1 MNKTILLGLNELN
14 FDYIK
19 FYIDQGLLP
28 NFKFLFEIQ
37 PPIETVS
44 ENEYKL
50 LEPWVQWV
58 TIHSGKS
65 YEEHNVFRLG
75 DIIDHPELSQL
86 FEELENEGLSVGAV
100 SPFNAEN
107 RLNNPVFFV
116 PDPWTKTV
124 PSGNWI
130 VKALYQAVH
139 QSVNDNAKSKLNF
152 KSIFSLGLGLL
163 LYVPLYRWS
172 HYLKTVF
179 NLKKPGTKALILD
192 SLLADIHLTLWKK
205 NKPDFSNLFLNS
217 GAHIQHHYLFNSKA
231 YQGDIK
237 NPEWYCPKDFDP
249 LIQILSEYDK
259 QIEKLLKLKNVK
271 LLVATGLHQQP
282 HEHLTFYWRIKEHV
296 KFANK
301 IVIENFTEIFPRMSR
316 DFLVKFKNEKEALKA
331 EKLLNS
337 FYSSK
342 DDIKIFQV
350 DNRSVSLFV
359 ELVYPNDIEDN
370 DSIYSK
376 ESNLKLEKFK
386 SYLAFVAIK
395 NGEHNGIGYVT
406 SNFDLKQEE
415 KIELTSLKSIIKKVA
430 FLLISSLRVFLKL

>member
-1 MNKTILLGLNELN
+1 MKKKTILLGLNELN
-14 FDYIK
+14 FGYIK
-19 FYIDQGLLP
+19 FYINEGLLP
-28 NFKFLFEIQ
+28 NFKNLFDIQ
-37 PPIETVS
+37 TPIETVS
-44 ENEYKL
+44 EKEYQL

-58 TIHSGKS
+58 TIHTGKTF
-65 YEEHNVFRLG
+65 EEHKVFRLG
-75 DIIDHPELSQL
+75 DIVNSPELSQL
-86 FEELENEGLSVGAV
+86 FEELEAEELSVAAV

-107 RLNNPVFFV
+107 RLKNSAFFV
-116 PDPWTKTV
+116 PDPWTKTET
-124 PSGNWI
+124 SGNWV

-139 QSVNDNAKSKLNF
+139 QSVNDNAKSKMNF

-163 LYVPLYRWS
+163 LYVPLSRWS

-179 NLKKPGTKALILD
+179 NAKKPGAKALILD
-192 SLLADIHLTLWKK
+192 SLLADTHLTLWKK

-231 YQGDIK
+231 YNGNIK
-237 NPEWYCPKDFDP
+237 NPEWYCPKDYDP

-271 LLVATGLHQQP
+271 IIVATGLHQQP
-282 HEHLTFYWRIKEHV
+282 HEHLTFYWRLKEHV
-296 KFANK
+296 KFAEM
-301 IVIENFTEIFPRMSR
+301 IGVENFSEILPRMSR
-316 DFLVKFKNEKEALKA
+316 DFLVKFNNELDAVNA

-337 FYSSK
+337 FYASK
-342 DDIKIFQV
+342 DNIKIFEV
-350 DNRSVSLFV
+350 DNRGSSLFV
-359 ELVYPNDIEDN
+359 ELVYPNDINDN

-376 ESNLKLEKFK
+376 ESDLKLESFK

-430 FLLISSLRVFLKL
+430 LSEN

>member
-1 MNKTILLGLNELN
+1 MKKKTILLGLNELN

-19 FYIDQGLLP
+19 FYVNLGLLP
-28 NFKFLFEIQ
+28 NFKKIFEIQ
-37 PPIETVS
+37 TPIETVS

-65 YEEHNVFRLG
+65 YKEHTVFRLG
-75 DIIDHPELSQL
+75 DIVDNPELSQI
-86 FEELENEGLSVGAV
+86 FEELESEGLSVGGV

-107 RLNNPVFFV
+107 RLKKPAFFI
-116 PDPWTKTV
+116 PDPWTKTN

-163 LYVPLYRWS
+163 LYVPLSRWS
-172 HYLKTVF
+172 HYLKIVF
-179 NLKKPGTKALILD
+179 NVKKPGAKALILD
-192 SLLADIHLTLWKK
+192 SLLADVHLTLWKK
-205 NKPDFSNLFLNS
+205 YKPDFSNLFLNS

-231 YQGDIK
+231 YDGNIK
-237 NPEWYCPKDFDP
+237 NPEWYCPKDYDP
-249 LIQILSEYDK
+249 LIHILSEYDR
-259 QIEKLLKLKNVK
+259 QIGKLLKLKNVK
-271 LLVATGLHQQP
+271 IIVATGLHQQP

-296 KFANK
+296 KFAEMIGIK
-301 IVIENFTEIFPRMSR
+301 HFAEISPRMSR
-316 DFLVKFKNEKEALKA
+316 DFLVKFNNEIEAVNA

-337 FYSSK
+337 FYASI
-342 DDIKIFQV
+342 DNIKIFEV
-350 DNRSVSLFV
+350 DNRGKSLFV
-359 ELVYPNDIEDN
+359 ELVYPNDISEN

-376 ESNLKLEKFK
+376 ESKFKLDSFK

-395 NGEHNGIGYVT
+395 NGEHNGIGYLT
-406 SNFDLKQEE
+406 SNFDLETE
-415 KIELTSLKSIIKKVA
+415 NKIKLTSLKAIIKKVA
-430 FLLISSLRVFLKL
+430 LSEN

>member
-1 MNKTILLGLNELN
+1 MKPKTILLGLNELN

-19 FYIDQGLLP
+19 FYINQGLLP
-28 NFKFLFEIQ
+28 NFKKIFEIQ

-44 ENEYKL
+44 ENDYKL

-65 YEEHNVFRLG
+65 YKEHNIFRLG
-75 DIIDHPELSQL
+75 DIVNNPELSQV
-86 FEELENEGLSVGAV
+86 FEELEVEGLSVGAI

-107 RLNNPVFFV
+107 RLKKPAFFV
-116 PDPWTKTV
+116 PDPWTKTN

-139 QSVNDNAKSKLNF
+139 QSVNDNAKSKLNL
-152 KSIFSLGLGLL
+152 KSMISLGLGLL
-163 LYVPLYRWS
+163 LYVPVSRWF
-172 HYLKTVF
+172 HYVKTVF
-179 NLKKPGTKALILD
+179 KVKNPGAKAVVLD
-192 SLLADIHLTLWKK
+192 SLLADVHLNLWKK
-205 NKPDFSNLFLNS
+205 YKPDFSNLFLNS

-231 YQGDIK
+231 YQGNLK
-237 NPEWYCPKDFDP
+237 NPDWYCSKGFDP
-249 LIQILSEYDK
+249 LIQILSEYDY
-259 QIEKLLKLKNVK
+259 QLGKLLKLNNVK
-271 LLVATGLHQQP
+271 LIIATGLHQQP
-282 HEHLTFYWRIKEHV
+282 HEHLTFYWRLKEHV
-296 KFANK
+296 KFADMIGIK
-301 IVIENFTEIFPRMSR
+301 NFTEILPRMSR
-316 DFLVKFKNEKEALKA
+316 DFLVKFNNEKDAVNAK
-331 EKLLNS
+331 KLLNS
-337 FYSSK
+337 FYASN
-342 DDIKIFQV
+342 DNVKIFEV
-350 DNRSVSLFV
+350 DNRGTSLFV

-430 FLLISSLRVFLKL
+430 LYEN